1 LENPKGGDFLPRPM
15 HKCDDII
22 KVYLREVCCE
32 GVNQIEL
39 AHIAQGKPFV
49 DIVMNLWVP

>member
-1 LENPKGGDFLPRPM
+1 M